1 MLICHK
7 KIFGF
12 LIFFLMI
19 AVASQIQVRYIRFY
33 FSKNSIIY
41 EILVSCR
48 ELLECNLKLQLS
60 EPYTFMRVD
69 DLKCTTNYHLLTTSL
84 ITCFCFC
91 LYRTLQSIHF
101 IFKPIIFWCLKL
113 LLSMIILIEFPIEI
127 GEHVVSL
134 LILEIRLVFWL
145 YGLLFYILRF
155 VLMNA
160 LSIFGSNQCKDN
172 ELFLS

>member
-1 MLICHK
+1 MLTCYK

-12 LIFFLMI
+12 LILFLMI
-19 AVASQIQVRYIRFY
+19 IVASQIQVRYIRFY

-41 EILVSCR
+41 EILVLCK

-60 EPYTFMRVD
+60 EPYTFMRVN

-101 IFKPIIFWCLKL
+101 IFKPITFWCLKL
-113 LLSMIILIEFPIEI
+113 LISIIIMIEFPIEI
-127 GEHVVSL
+127 GEYVVSL

-145 YGLLFYILRF
+145 YRLIFYILRF
-155 VLMNA
+155 VLMN
-160 LSIFGSNQCKDN
+160 
-172 ELFLS
+172 